1 MKISPMTPRYLQEAF
16 LNICIIIGTIVGVT
30 GLIFWII
37 SGFSN
42 WDALLVTALGAM
54 IFFGFRY
61 VKQLQ
66 SEYSMASDHKD
77 SEE

>member
-1 MKISPMTPRYLQEAF
+1 MKISPMTPCYLQEAF
-16 LNICIIIGTIVGVT
+16 LNICIIGTIVGVV
-30 GLIFWII
+30 GLILWII

-42 WDALLVTALGAM
+42 WDALLVTALGTM
-54 IFFGFRY
+54 ILFGFRY
-61 VKQLQ
+61 VKRLQ